1 MKTLTLDEYADL
13 PESDTSYLIDKFIPC
28 PGRILLVGPPKK
40 GKSYLGLQLGLAVAK
55 GEPFMGRPSKQ
66 AKVLYLQYDTPHTL
80 WLQRLKDLRKAGVSF
95 HDNFV
100 MLDPQEAKVQLDV
113 RKNHTDVTYLKEVV
127 CQVNPKLVIIDTL
140 RKTFSGD
147 ENSSDIGAE
156 VFNILNDIF
165 KDQAVVYIHHTHKLS
180 PPPGKKIEHKISPVD
195 SVRGSSFFSGEVD
208 AVYLLYGK
216 YLSTDCRFDES
227 TDYKIERDTITNL
240 WTFPDMEKL
249 SKQEIKIRE
258 LWSSKSWGS
267 WLEFRKHVLHTLI
280 TVPDHLMAR
289 LESELASPVPPA
301 LVNELSIPETP
312 SIQ

>member
-40 GKSYLGLQLGLAVAK
+40 GKSYFGLQLGLAVAK
-55 GEPFMGRPSKQ
+55 GESFMGRHSTQ
-66 AKVLYLQYDTPHTL
+66 AKVLYLQYDTPHGL
-80 WLQRLKDLRKAGVSF
+80 WLQRLKDLRKSGVSF
-95 HDNFV
+95 HENFV

-113 RKNHTDVTYLKEVV
+113 RKNPSDITYLKNVVEEVK
-127 CQVNPKLVIIDTL
+127 PKLVIIDTL

-147 ENSSDIGAE
+147 ENSSDVGAE

-165 KDQAVVYIHHTHKLS
+165 IHCAVVYIHHTHKLS

-216 YLSTDCRFDES
+216 HLSTDCRFDES
-227 TDYKIERDTITNL
+227 ADYKVERDPITNFWL
-240 WTFPDMEKL
+240 FPDTDKL
-249 SKQEIKIRE
+249 SKQELKVRE
-258 LWSSKSWGS
+258 LWHSKLWPS
-267 WLEFRKHVLHTLI
+267 WLEFRKHILHTLI

-289 LESELASPVPPA
+289 LEGELSPPVPASSEP
-301 LVNELSIPETP
+301 VSV
-312 SIQ
+312 SDQS